1 MAYTIEL
8 KPAAVRDLRKLPA
21 DVRQRVAARIDAL
34 AIDPTPP
41 GAEALKGELN
51 CFRLRLGDYR
61 ILYQME
67 RRSLLVLMIRIGHRR
82 EIYRKP
88 R

>member
-34 AIDPTPP
+34 TIDPTPP
-41 GAEALKGELN
+41 SAEALKGELN

-61 ILYQME
+61 ILYQVK
-67 RRSLLVLMIRIGHRR
+67 RRDVIVLVIRVGHRR